1 MRTPWNRYARPHGAA
16 SWSTERF
23 PENRS
28 SGLAEDAKMP
38 MASSPVIEDVAALV
52 VHDLRTSLG
61 VISNVLK
68 TCRVEPLA
76 AYLPDANEIVD
87 RQIKK
92 SLRMAEDLLSVLRFS
107 GAQPSVEHEPVS
119 LTRIIVEIARDL
131 DPEMRG
137 REQSLSLEL
146 ARDEVWTRGDSL
158 RLGQVLTNILEN
170 ASKYSRRGGRIWLS
184 IHRVERLAE
193 IRVRDNGLGIDSE
206 DLQHIFE
213 PYFRS
218 RSSRSGAQEGNGLGL
233 ALARRL
239 VELHGGTIEAKS
251 DGPGLGTEF
260 TVRLSALT

>member
-1 MRTPWNRYARPHGAA
+1 MPAHTGRRRGQP
-16 SWSTERF
+16 ERF

-38 MASSPVIEDVAALV
+38 MANSPVNEDVAALV
-52 VHDLRTSLG
+52 VHDLRTSLS
-61 VISNVLK
+61 VIYNVLK

-76 AYLPDANEIVD
+76 AYLPDASEIVN

-119 LTRIIVEIARDL
+119 LSRIIIEIARDL

-184 IHRVERLAE
+184 VHRVERLAE
-193 IRVRDNGLGIDSE
+193 IRVRDNGLGIDSD

-218 RSSRSGAQEGNGLGL
+218 RSSRAGAQEGSGLGL
-233 ALARRL
+233 TLARRL
-239 VELHGGTIEAKS
+239 VELHGGTIEVKS